1 MGDYDLEIL
10 EQYPIQVDNVRKVR
24 GAFLCETDRGLML
37 LKQAALS
44 EPRILAMNEIHKAMK
59 NQEHLMCDEL
69 IPNKEGEY
77 LTTSED
83 GECYYLK
90 AWYPGRECDVRKH
103 TEILEAARLLGKV
116 HRLMEFPGLGAEF
129 RRMDLLDE
137 YRRHNR
143 ELKKVWTFIRK
154 KSIKGE
160 FESRF
165 LQYFDEMYEVASK
178 VERCL
183 EQSPYR
189 ELQKEAGKKG
199 KFVHGE
205 YNYHNILITPE
216 GMTAVNFEHIGT
228 DIQPSDLYYFLRKVM
243 EKNQWNEKLGGEIL
257 RAYCAVNPLT
267 KEEKNYVALR
277 LLYPEKFWKC
287 ANTYYNSN
295 KAWISSKSVE
305 KLRVSIEQD
314 ETKKAFLEHIFS
326 FHLEKSG
333 V

>member
-44 EPRILAMNEIHKAMK
+44 KPRMLVMNEIHKAMK
-59 NQEHLMCDEL
+59 KQEHLRCDEL
-69 IPNKEGEY
+69 IPNREGEF
-77 LTTSED
+77 LTATED
-83 GECYYLK
+83 GTTYYLK
-90 AWYPGRECDVRKH
+90 AWYPGRECDVSKH
-103 TEILEAARLLGKV
+103 GEILEAARLLAKI
-116 HRLMEFPGLGAEF
+116 HRLMELPGAREGF
-129 RRMDLLDE
+129 RSSDLLDE

-143 ELKKVWTFIRK
+143 EMKKVWSFIRK
-154 KSIKGE
+154 KPIKGE

-165 LQYFDEMYEVASK
+165 LECFEDMYRVAAA
-178 VERCL
+178 VEERL
-183 EQSPYR
+183 GNSSYR
-189 ELQKEAGKKG
+189 RLQKEAKERGS
-199 KFVHGE
+199 FIHGE

-216 GMTAVNFEHIGT
+216 GMTAVNFEHVGR
-228 DIQPSDLYYFLRKVM
+228 DLQAADLAYFLRKVM
-243 EKNQWNEKLGGEIL
+243 EKHQWNEKLGAEIL
-257 RAYCAVNPLT
+257 RAYCAVNPLSE
-267 KEEKNYVALR
+267 EEKEYIALR
-277 LLYPEKFWKC
+277 LSYPEKFWKC

-305 KLRVSIEQD
+305 KLRISIEQN
-314 ETKKAFLEHIFS
+314 EIRKRFLEQIFA

>member
-44 EPRILAMNEIHKAMK
+44 KPRMLVMNEIHKAMK
-59 NQEHLMCDEL
+59 KQEHLRCDEL
-69 IPNKEGEY
+69 IPNREGEF
-77 LTTSED
+77 LTATED
-83 GECYYLK
+83 GTTYYLK

-103 TEILEAARLLGKV
+103 GEILEAARL
-116 HRLMEFPGLGAEF
+116 
-129 RRMDLLDE
+129 
-137 YRRHNR
+137 HNR
-143 ELKKVWTFIRK
+143 EMKKVWSFIRK
-154 KSIKGE
+154 KPIKGE

-165 LQYFDEMYEVASK
+165 LECFEDMYRVAAA
-178 VERCL
+178 VEERL
-183 EQSPYR
+183 GNSSYR
-189 ELQKEAGKKG
+189 RLQKEAKERGS
-199 KFVHGE
+199 FIHGE

-216 GMTAVNFEHIGT
+216 GMTAVNFEHVGR
-228 DIQPSDLYYFLRKVM
+228 DLQAADLAYFLRKVM
-243 EKNQWNEKLGGEIL
+243 EKHQWNEKLGAEIL
-257 RAYCAVNPLT
+257 RAYCAVNPLSE
-267 KEEKNYVALR
+267 EEKEYIALR
-277 LLYPEKFWKC
+277 LSYPEKFWKC

-305 KLRVSIEQD
+305 KLRISIEQN
-314 ETKKAFLEHIFS
+314 EIRKRFLEQIFA